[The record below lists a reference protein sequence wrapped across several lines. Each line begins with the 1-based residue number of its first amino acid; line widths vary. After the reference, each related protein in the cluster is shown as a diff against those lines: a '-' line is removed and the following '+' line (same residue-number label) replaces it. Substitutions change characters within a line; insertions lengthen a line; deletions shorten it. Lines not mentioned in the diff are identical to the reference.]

1 MSRIS
6 VLNGSNFMILGTRQK
21 SLGINIQG
29 SVLVLFKMQNDPNC
43 AAFEPV
49 FSKLA
54 SQENRVM
61 FAILDLAH
69 NRDVAKW
76 SMETSTQIRAV
87 PLLILYIN
95 GKPHAK
101 FNGAQNVS
109 SVQGFIT
116 KALGAAMGTPASVH
130 SQTSGVP
137 SSFMPSQNMYGG
149 QNYSQQQKK
158 SWEPD
163 IGKAPSLKGI
173 IKGGV
178 PKGFAGNGYE
188 EEDEPRLLIPDT
200 VIPHNTPWE
209 AELQEKDEGF

>member
-1 MSRIS
+1 MAARIS
-6 VLNGSNFMILGTRQK
+6 ILNTANFIILGTRQK
-21 SLGINIQG
+21 SLGINVQG
-29 SVLVLFKMQNDPNC
+29 NVLVLFKMQRDPNC
-43 AAFEPV
+43 EAFDPI

-54 SQENRVM
+54 GQENRVM

-95 GKPHAK
+95 GKPHAR

-116 KALGAAMGTPASVH
+116 KALGAVTNGAGASN
-130 SQTSGVP
+130 SQGVP

-149 QNYSQQQKK
+149 QNYSQQPKK

-173 IKGGV
+173 IKGA
-178 PKGFAGNGYE
+178 PKGYISNGYE
-188 EEDEPRLLIPDT
+188 EEDEPKLLVPDT

-209 AELQEKDEGF
+209 AELQERDEF